1 MSGNLSFALNPA
13 FISTEVISDMR
24 EPQRGNSAL
33 LFAVCIMIVVYLMV
47 GLSGAITFGTD
58 AMEPINLMLDRDA
71 LGNALHA
78 DVLVSRSDTTVQI
91 T

>member
-1 MSGNLSFALNPA
+1 
-13 FISTEVISDMR
+13 
-24 EPQRGNSAL
+24 
-33 LFAVCIMIVVYLMV
+33 MIVVYLVV

-78 DVLVSRSDTTVQI
+78 DVQVSRSDTTVQI